1 MSTTNQ
7 SSPSIAQLE
16 HILRTQ
22 VEGYGRLCSAL
33 DRKRAAIALAQ
44 LDRVPEI
51 AQVEHQIIDRL
62 SDLDARREAEITNVC
77 VALNLER
84 EGVLMSTI
92 IAALT
97 KEDGER
103 LETLVATLREV
114 IEKARTES
122 SVIRTAGEAL
132 SRHMAGVVQSVRGVL
147 AGAHIY
153 GSRGQITTGV
163 ATAGG
168 LDMSS

>member
-1 MSTTNQ
+1 MSSNDQ
-7 SSPSIAQLE
+7 STPSIVQLE
-16 HILRTQ
+16 QILRMQ

-33 DRKRAAIALAQ
+33 ERKRQAIALAQ

-51 AQVEHQIIDRL
+51 AEVEHEIINRL
-62 SDLDARREAEITNVC
+62 SDLDARREAEITKVC
-77 VALNLER
+77 VALNLQR
-84 EGVLMSTI
+84 DGVLMSTI
-92 IAALT
+92 ISAID
-97 KEDGER
+97 KEDGDR
-103 LETLVATLREV
+103 LETLVTTLREA
-114 IEKARTES
+114 IEKARTQS

-147 AGAHIY
+147 AGARIY
-153 GSRGQITTGV
+153 GSQGQITTGV